1 MVLSMG
7 DVVVL
12 DHPYIQEVLTILRNK
27 YTSQIEFRKSMV
39 KIGRMIGYELT
50 RYMEKQEVEVET
62 PVGKAEGVVIPDKD
76 NILIVNVLRAAIPLV
91 EGLLK
96 AFPKA
101 RQGVISAKRIED
113 SIRGN
118 DHMEFDVR
126 IDYVNIP
133 GISKEDTVVVA
144 DPMLA
149 TGSTMN
155 VVLDEVVKRGKP
167 KRVIVL
173 SVISTQVGID
183 KVLNVHPY
191 VDIFTASIDKALNEK
206 GYIVPGLGDAGD
218 RSFNA

>member
-1 MVLSMG
+1 MG

-50 RYMEKQEVEVET
+50 RYMEKQRVEVET

-133 GISKEDTVVVA
+133 GISEEDTVVVA

-173 SVISTQVGID
+173 SVISTQTGID